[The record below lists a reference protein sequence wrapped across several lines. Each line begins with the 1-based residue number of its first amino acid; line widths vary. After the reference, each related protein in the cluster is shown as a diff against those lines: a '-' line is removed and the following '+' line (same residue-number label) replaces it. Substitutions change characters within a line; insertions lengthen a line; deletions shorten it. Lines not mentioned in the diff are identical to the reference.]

1 MEEPVADA
9 APIVVLRE
17 LAEVWSM
24 LSYSGT
30 RRARGTHDVAQRDFF
45 ILSKCVATLLKAAR
59 ELEKGPER
67 QRSA

>member
-1 MEEPVADA
+1 
-9 APIVVLRE
+9 
-17 LAEVWSM
+17 M